1 MSLRFAGKRRGFT
14 VIEMIA
20 VTVVIAVLAS
30 LLVGRLH
37 NTREGIRFQQGV
49 QSIESAANKAKS
61 QAIQSGQTYELTF
74 DNSTQSLK
82 ASVLDTTTTPT
93 AAIPSTNA
101 INTVKKDAPS
111 SDSALGSGWS
121 VSEVRLANGMTT
133 TELNIK
139 FYADGT
145 AESKSVEFHSG
156 NAPVTLIVKQNG
168 SIVVKRGA
176 LTDQQP
182 QEWEAGNIE
191 QRNSG

>member
-1 MSLRFAGKRRGFT
+1 M
-14 VIEMIA
+14 IEMIA
-20 VTVVIAVLAS
+20 VTVIIAVLAS

-37 NTREGIRFQQGV
+37 NNREGIRFQQGV

-82 ASVLDTTTTPT
+82 ASVVDTTTTPSAT
-93 AAIPSTNA
+93 IPSTNA
-101 INTVKKDAPS
+101 TNTVKKDAPS

-121 VSEVRLANGMTT
+121 VSEVRLADGTTT

-168 SIVVKRGA
+168 SIEVKRGA

>member
-1 MSLRFAGKRRGFT
+1 MLPRFAGIRRGFT

-20 VTVVIAVLAS
+20 VTVIIAVLAS

-37 NTREGIRFQQGV
+37 NNREGIRFQQGV

-82 ASVLDTTTTPT
+82 ASVVDTTTTPSAT
-93 AAIPSTNA
+93 IPSTNA
-101 INTVKKDAPS
+101 TNTVKKDAPS

-121 VSEVRLANGMTT
+121 VSEVRLADGTTT

-168 SIVVKRGA
+168 SIEVKRGA

>member
-1 MSLRFAGKRRGFT
+1 MSLRIAGKRKGFT
-14 VIEMIA
+14 VVEMIA
-20 VTVVIAVLAS
+20 VTVIIAVLAS

-37 NTREGIRFQQGV
+37 NSRDGIQFQQGI

-74 DNSTQSLK
+74 DNSAQSLK
-82 ASVLDTTTTPT
+82 ASVFDSNTTSSAT
-93 AAIPSTNA
+93 IPSTKTPAPAQKNA
-101 INTVKKDAPS
+101 SA
-111 SDSALGSGWS
+111 SDSSLGNGWT
-121 VSEVRLANGMTT
+121 VSEVRLPDGTTT
-133 TELNIK
+133 TELSIK
-139 FYADGT
+139 FFADGT

-168 SIVVKRGA
+168 SIEVKRGA

-191 QRNSG
+191 QRSSG